1 MVRGC
6 SNPMA
11 PSRHA
16 LLTPFTRTQA
26 GLSRLLS
33 LTLQAGWE
41 SASCLKRFASKSRIQ
56 NTPCAIGDG
65 LAHAG
70 VIPAVRVC
78 LFQPRPAS
86 LATNRAKSVARSGRL
101 PFLIPMK
108 VNRFLFLI
116 STLSAL
122 TLINLP
128 AIEPAPQTAKKP
140 LSNEYHGTTVEDPY
154 QWLENDEDPEV
165 KKWSD
170 AQSQRTRA
178 YLDKLPDRAAIEK
191 QLTEWYAKT
200 SPSYFSLV
208 SRPGILFAM
217 KFQPPKQ
224 QPLLVTLVSADDLKS
239 EKVVLD
245 PNVLDAKGTTAID
258 WFVPSL
264 DGKYVTVSLSKGG
277 SEDGTLHFYETAT
290 GKALPDTIAHVQYP
304 TAGGSA
310 AWNSDG
316 TGIYYTRFPRKGER
330 ADADL
335 NFYQQI
341 YFHKLGTPDT
351 KDTYSIG
358 KDFPRI
364 AEITLAASRDSKYI
378 LATVANGDGGD
389 FAHYLLGPDGTWKQI
404 TQFSDQ
410 IKLARLGRDNAL
422 YLLSRAGAPRGKILR
437 LPLDVPE
444 LKNAAEIVASGEA
457 VIEQIVPS
465 TDALYVADLLGGPS
479 QIRRFDLNGK
489 NETTV
494 STPQISA
501 VQELL
506 ALEDGSLLFRDVSYT
521 EPAAWFRC
529 TNEKTEPVKTP
540 LRSTSPVSFS
550 DIEVRREFA
559 TSKDGTRIPLNIIF
573 RQGMKRDGH
582 DPTLLYGYGGYGISM
597 SPNFEFTR
605 RLWFDRGGVYVVA
618 NIRGGGEFGEDWHKA
633 GNLTKKQNVFDD
645 FAAAAEYLIKEN
657 YTRPVKL
664 AIQGG
669 SNGGLLMG
677 AMITQHPDLMRAVVS
692 SVGIYDM
699 LRVEL
704 APNGAFNVT
713 EFGTVKDPEQFK
725 ALYAYSPY
733 HQVVDGTK
741 YPSILMMT
749 GANDGRVAPYH
760 SRKMTARLDEA
771 NKSNNPILLRTS
783 SSAGHGIGTALCE
796 RIKQSEDI
804 YAFLFAQLGMTK
816 EMTKH

>member
-1 MVRGC
+1 VK
-6 SNPMA
+6 
-11 PSRHA
+11 
-16 LLTPFTRTQA
+16 T
-26 GLSRLLS
+26 
-33 LTLQAGWE
+33 
-41 SASCLKRFASKSRIQ
+41 
-56 NTPCAIGDG
+56 
-65 LAHAG
+65 
-70 VIPAVRVC
+70 
-78 LFQPRPAS
+78 
-86 LATNRAKSVARSGRL
+86 
-101 PFLIPMK
+101 
-108 VNRFLFLI
+108 NRFLFLVGNVGGLL
-116 STLSAL
+116 LSLAL
-122 TLINLP
+122 T
-128 AIEPAPQTAKKP
+128 AESAPETPKEAVSTK
-140 LSNEYHGTTVEDPY
+140 YHGVTVEDPY
-154 QWLENDEDPEV
+154 QWLEQDDDSRV
-165 KKWSD
+165 KAWSE
-170 AQSQRTRA
+170 AQNQRTRQ

-200 SPSYFSLV
+200 SASYSSLV

-224 QPLLVTLVSADDLKS
+224 QPLLVTLKSADDLKS

-264 DGKYVTVSLSKGG
+264 DGKHVAMSLSRGG
-277 SEDGTLHFYETAT
+277 SEDGTLHFFETAT

-310 AWNSDG
+310 AWNADG
-316 TGIYYTRFPRKGER
+316 TGVFYTRFPRKGER
-330 ADADL
+330 PDTDL

-351 KDTYSIG
+351 EDKYSIG
-358 KDFPRI
+358 KEFPRI
-364 AEITLAASRDSKYI
+364 AEITLAASRNGKYI

-389 FAHYLLGPDGTWKQI
+389 FAHYLLGPDKTWKQI

-465 TDALYVADLLGGPS
+465 TDALYVGDLLGGPS
-479 QIRRFDLNGK
+479 QVRRFDLNGK
-489 NETTV
+489 NGTTIA
-494 STPQISA
+494 TPQISA

-521 EPAAWFRC
+521 DPAVWFHC
-529 TNEKTEPVKTP
+529 LNGKTEPVKTA
-540 LRSTSPVSFS
+540 LQSTSPVSFA

-559 TSKDGTRIPLNIIF
+559 TSRDGTKIPLNVLS
-573 RQGMKRDGH
+573 RKGMKRDGNN
-582 DPTLLYGYGGYGISM
+582 PTLLYAYGGYGISL
-597 SPNFEFTR
+597 SPNFDFTR

-618 NIRGGGEFGEDWHKA
+618 NIRGGGEFGEEWHKA

-657 YTRPVKL
+657 YTRSGKL

-677 AMITQHPDLMRAVVS
+677 AMITQHPDLFRAVVS

-713 EFGTVKDPEQFK
+713 EFGTVKNPEQFK

-733 HQVVDGTK
+733 HHVVDGTN
-741 YPSILMMT
+741 YPAVLMMT

-760 SRKMTARLDEA
+760 SRKMTARLLAA
-771 NKSNNPILLRTS
+771 NKSENPILLRTS
-783 SSAGHGIGTALCE
+783 SSAGHGIGTALSE
-796 RIKQSEDI
+796 RIKQSADI
-804 YAFLFAQLGMTK
+804 YAFLFAQLGMSGK
-816 EMTKH
+816 RGD